1 MFLQKYATARAR
13 GAVLYN
19 AFLCKSF
26 IAENAQLTPST
37 EPNLMKRP
45 GCQTCHA
52 TLEPLAAY
60 FARIEPSSSV
70 FLPASNFPAVSA
82 ACKKDKN
89 GKLNGNCNAL
99 YDVAFADD
107 KGATLRSAY
116 GSIQHADAAAVG
128 AGHDITSNPEFGQCA
143 VQRVASSFLGRPTT
157 PDDAPLLAA
166 LDKDFVA
173 SGYRMRTLVRGIV
186 RSSEY
191 RKANNMTS
199 SSSPAAAS
207 SPPSIQTVHTTGA
220 P

>member
-1 MFLQKYATARAR
+1 
-13 GAVLYN
+13 
-19 AFLCKSF
+19 
-26 IAENAQLTPST
+26 
-37 EPNLMKRP
+37 MKRP

-60 FARIEPSSSV
+60 FARVEPSSSV
-70 FLPASNFPAVSA
+70 FLPAANFPAVNP

-116 GSIQHADAAAVG
+116 GSLANADAEPIG
-128 AGHDITSNPEFGQCA
+128 AGRAITTMPEFAGCA
-143 VQRVASSFLGRPTT
+143 VSRVTSSFLGRPTS

-166 LDKDFVA
+166 LERDFVA
-173 SGYRMRTLVRGIV
+173 SGYHMRTLVRGIV
-186 RSSEY
+186 RSREY
-191 RKANNMTS
+191 REANNMGS
-199 SSSPAAAS
+199 AKAQAQAPA
-207 SPPSIQTVHTTGA
+207 PSGGT